1 MTKREWQREFRQSL
15 SLRKFLGFGSCC
27 PEKLSLQGLGI
38 YRRPVELC
46 LVGPALVDSRI
57 DVVAERSVQIVVSGP
72 LLQLDVQFQLLHHL
86 SKPVS
91 LFVSLRWTFLQV
103 GEALL
108 LLVQTTFPGLR
119 GGSLMVAPDRRLQVR
134 DPGMVQLDES
144 LDVGFESVVRT

>member
-38 YRRPVELC
+38 YRRPIELC

-57 DVVAERSVQIVVSGP
+57 DIVAERSVQIVVSGP
-72 LLQLDVQFQLLHHL
+72 LLQLDVQFQLLHAI

-91 LFVSLRWTFLQV
+91 LFVSLRWTFLQL

-108 LLVQTTFPGLR
+108 LLVQTTFPSLR
-119 GGSLMVAPDRRLQVR
+119 GGRFLFDFIRCFQFGAPAWYLLEKSLSF
-134 DPGMVQLDES
+134 GLDS
-144 LDVGFESVVRT
+144 ALRF